1 MRGRYLTDLIL
12 FAVLAATL
20 VTGIVRADNA
30 TPPAD
35 QAQQVAIY
43 NYKFSPEVLTV
54 PAGTRVTWTNKDEV
68 PHTVVSSDKRF
79 PQSPGLDTGEQ
90 YSYTFTTPGTY
101 EYFCTLHPFMKGK
114 VVVTG
119 EPHAANDS
127 PGTARLVTAPG
138 KGQ

>member
-1 MRGRYLTDLIL
+1 MRSRYFLNIAM
-12 FAVLAATL
+12 FMAAGLAL
-20 VTGIVRADNA
+20 VTGTVHAGDTPAAD
-30 TPPAD
+30 T
-35 QAQQVAIY
+35 AQQVAIY

-54 PAGTRVTWTNKDEV
+54 PVGTRVTWTNKDEV
-68 PHTVVSSDKRF
+68 PHTVASTDKRF
-79 PQSPGLDTGEQ
+79 TSSSGLDTGEQ